1 MSPPRS
7 LRRRKFSMP
16 NVFKSLFVVALPLL
30 SVACGSSTTSGS
42 QGRAARKAAQGN
54 AAVSAADAADQDM
67 VAGVSQGGSDPPIG
81 LKFRL
86 DTRPVVGMPAQLV
99 LALIPSPGVEIS
111 HIHGSL
117 QVAEGLQLQ
126 SAHSFDIVS
135 PQHGARLEQPVIVVP
150 QRIGVLSLS
159 ATLVIDYDSGSMAR
173 TYVIP
178 LIASNSD
185 S

>member
-1 MSPPRS
+1 
-7 LRRRKFSMP
+7 MP
-16 NVFKSLFVVALPLL
+16 NAFKSLFIVALPMLL
-30 SVACGSSTTSGS
+30 MACGSSTPGGS
-42 QGRAARKAAQGN
+42 QGAAARKAAS
-54 AAVSAADAADQDM
+54 AAANAADAADQDM

-99 LALIPSPGVEIS
+99 LALIPTPGVEIS

-117 QVAEGLQLQ
+117 QTAEGLQLQ
-126 SAHSFDIVS
+126 SARSFDINA
-135 PQHGARLEQPVIVVP
+135 PQRGARLEQPVTVVP
-150 QRIGVLSLS
+150 QRNGVLSLS
-159 ATLVIDYDSGSMAR
+159 ATLVIDYDSGSIAR